1 MVVGQNACL
10 PLCKPDPLNAIFVI
24 SCRLS
29 IVNQST
35 NQSNLQKVIAGTA
48 TAGGD
53 RALVLGDGAE
63 DAEFGVEVFANVH
76 DGGYVAAAVAVVGSG
91 PDGHDGLLGE
101 VVLGRGLLA

>member
-1 MVVGQNACL
+1 MVVWPERL
-10 PLCKPDPLNAIFVI
+10 PPFMQTRPLERHLCDILPSVN
-24 SCRLS
+24 RQS
-29 IVNQST
+29 I

-53 RALVLGDGAE
+53 RALILGDGAE
-63 DAEFGVEVFANVH
+63 DAEFGVEVFADVH